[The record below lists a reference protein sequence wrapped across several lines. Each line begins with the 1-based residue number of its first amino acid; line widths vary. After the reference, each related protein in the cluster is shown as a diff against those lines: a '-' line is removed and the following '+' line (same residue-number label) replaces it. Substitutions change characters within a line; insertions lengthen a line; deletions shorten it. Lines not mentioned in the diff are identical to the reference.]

1 MPITAMPLP
10 PSDATSRQSRL
21 APRIAPRAAAE
32 GAEAVDE
39 DDRVETAV
47 LAARDAAVSALRR
60 ALDDLPGEQP
70 EVRLMITATRGNPS
84 TEYSQSE
91 VRFAAPDGVAISHHD
106 KVAMALASMKAVS
119 PELYGTM
126 VAGIERGR
134 RLSFGTLRACFR
146 AVAR

>member
-1 MPITAMPLP
+1 MPLP
-10 PSDATSRQSRL
+10 PSDASSPQTRPSPRTLR
-21 APRIAPRAAAE
+21 APATEEAAPSSE
-32 GAEAVDE
+32 DE
-39 DDRVETAV
+39 RVEAAV
-47 LAARDAAVSALRR
+47 LAARDAAITALRD
-60 ALDDLPGEQP
+60 ALGDEDDAP
-70 EVRLMITATRGNPS
+70 ELRLMITATRGNPS
-84 TEYSQSE
+84 TEYSHSE

-119 PELYGTM
+119 PDLYGTM

>member
-1 MPITAMPLP
+1 MPQP
-10 PSDATSRQSRL
+10 PPDAASSESRL
-21 APRIAPRAAAE
+21 SPRIAPRTAAPAE
-32 GAEAVDE
+32 GGKARG
-39 DDRVETAV
+39 DDDALVENAIV
-47 LAARDAAVSALRR
+47 AARDAAVTALRQ
-60 ALDDLPGEQP
+60 AFDGVPGEAP

-84 TEYSQSE
+84 TEYSHSE

-119 PELYGTM
+119 PELYETM

-134 RLSFGTLRACFR
+134 RFSFGFLRACFR

>member
-1 MPITAMPLP
+1 MPLP
-10 PSDATSRQSRL
+10 HSDAPSPHTRPS
-21 APRIAPRAAAE
+21 PRTIRHHPEAAE
-32 GAEAVDE
+32 GPVDDVE
-39 DDRVETAV
+39 DAII
-47 LAARDAAVSALRR
+47 AARDAAIAALRE
-60 ALDDLPGEQP
+60 ALGSRPGDAP

-84 TEYSQSE
+84 TEYSHSE

-119 PELYGTM
+119 PDLYDTM

-134 RLSFGTLRACFR
+134 RLSFGALRACFR